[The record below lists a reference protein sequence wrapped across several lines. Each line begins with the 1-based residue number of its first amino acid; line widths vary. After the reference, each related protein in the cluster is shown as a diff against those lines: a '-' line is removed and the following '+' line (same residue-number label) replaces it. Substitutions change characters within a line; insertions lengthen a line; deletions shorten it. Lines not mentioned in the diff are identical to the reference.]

1 MSDVPTQEPNGTI
14 TFTVKELLARQD
26 GKLDTIILTLHA
38 KADKTD
44 LAALEQRVLGL
55 ERTDSK
61 QEGSN
66 YLFWRGATLLVSLA
80 GLATAVLVG
89 VTMR

>member
-1 MSDVPTQEPNGTI
+1 MHPEPNGTI
-14 TFTVKELLARQD
+14 SYTVKELLARQD
-26 GKLDTIILTLHA
+26 GKLDTIILSLNE
-38 KADKTD
+38 KATTTA

-66 YLFWRGATLLVSLA
+66 YLFWRGATLLVSVA
-80 GLATAVLVG
+80 ALATAVLVA

>member
-1 MSDVPTQEPNGTI
+1 MHPEPNGTI
-14 TFTVKELLARQD
+14 SYTVKELLARQD
-26 GKLDTIILTLHA
+26 GKLDTIILSLNE
-38 KADKTD
+38 KATTTA

-66 YLFWRGATLLVSLA
+66 YLFWRGATLLISLA